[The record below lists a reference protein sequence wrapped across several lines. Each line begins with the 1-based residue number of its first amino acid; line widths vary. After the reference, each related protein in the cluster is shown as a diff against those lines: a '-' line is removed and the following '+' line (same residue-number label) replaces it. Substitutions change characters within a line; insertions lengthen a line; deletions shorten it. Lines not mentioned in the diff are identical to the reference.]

1 VTGGAVSG
9 AEEAHEQ
16 LIDSLKPSD
25 DVSQLL
31 ELLRMARY
39 APGMTETVCQ
49 QSVVAYPMCQVDL
62 NAPVPDQGYV
72 VVDDVLSGR
81 QPSPCMAAAKY
92 TRSTAWACIV

>member
-39 APGMTETVCQ
+39 APGMTEKVCLHN
-49 QSVVAYPMCQVDL
+49 SLWSRTLC
-62 NAPVPDQGYV
+62 
-72 VVDDVLSGR
+72 
-81 QPSPCMAAAKY
+81 AK
-92 TRSTAWACIV
+92 WI